1 MASTYSMLS
10 VNRAFSNVGSIRN
23 DGNFPGRATNF
34 LYSIGLPKGVE
45 ETWKKKEFAL
55 LKYP

>member
-1 MASTYSMLS
+1 MLS
-10 VNRAFSNVGSIRN
+10 VNRAFSSVGSIGN

-34 LYSIGLPKGVE
+34 LYIGLPKGVE
-45 ETWKKKEFAL
+45 ETWKKEELAL